1 MAGWPGR
8 KPLSRAEN
16 APVAFIR
23 ELKKQVR
30 VSLVPRGEGQSAIP
44 GRADVAHRISYLNG
58 TGTMIWFRRAC
69 LTALP

>member
-30 VSLVPRGEGQSAIP
+30 VSFVPRGEGQSAIP
-44 GRADVAHRISYLNG
+44 GRADVAHGISHLNA
-58 TGTMIWFRRAC
+58 TEQRFVFR
-69 LTALP
+69 